1 MFSYFCGGVFWCNRS
16 VMLRRKKRKGL
27 FNSVEHKLTAA
38 HLASPPVVQSLLS
51 TRNNNVIISW
61 SLWIPDVYHEA
72 VRNSNYNLIITIKM
86 DLIYQQGD
94 VSCSRIERNNVAQWT
109 GL

>member
-1 MFSYFCGGVFWCNRS
+1 M
-16 VMLRRKKRKGL
+16 

-38 HLASPPVVQSLLS
+38 HLESPPAVQSLLS
-51 TRNNNVIISW
+51 TRNNNIIISW

-94 VSCSRIERNNVAQWT
+94 VRCSRIERNNVAQWT